1 MTADKGMTAG
11 KGLARAAWIGLWLA
25 LFVALWVWAWPKQ
38 IERGCWLAEWPF
50 EQGCSDYASG
60 NLETT
65 TPTQQVQHLERNIG
79 DGFAYLEL
87 TQNLAAQD
95 DSLAAPLLPWLQQLA
110 PHNNRALALQA
121 NASLRAEDYEAAAKA
136 LALLVER
143 GVPSA
148 RAPLVALMLEPSTQD
163 AVRAQLT
170 AQSRWLDPTLASLG
184 AQVPVELLQPFVNEG
199 WKLGVVRLPTALG
212 QVERLKKAGY
222 WLDAYALWVA
232 VLGQVQDGLYN
243 PGFDRRASQR
253 GFDWSWP
260 QQRAGKVGVQL
271 AQVSAAPR
279 TGSMLQVEMTGRG
292 ALPQPVASQPLVLL
306 GSHYRFTGRYMS
318 DRLRTREGL
327 VWALRC
333 AAGGER
339 FAQTEALVETQK
351 QWQSFDLEFDMPA
364 ECEGAARLQLEAMA
378 NWEARAGMAGV
389 MYFDDFELRQRA
401 AESVQ

>member
-1 MTADKGMTAG
+1 MTG

-25 LFVALWVWAWPKQ
+25 LFLALWVWAWPKQ

-50 EQGCSDYASG
+50 EQGCSDYVSG
-60 NLETT
+60 KLETT

-79 DGFAYLEL
+79 DGFAYLGL
-87 TQNLAAQD
+87 ARNLAAQD
-95 DSLAAPLLPWLQQLA
+95 DSLAAPLLPWLQKLI
-110 PHNNRALALQA
+110 PHDNRSLALQA
-121 NASLRAEDYEAAAKA
+121 DASLRAQDWAAAA
-136 LALLVER
+136 RQLALLVER

-148 RAPLVALMLEPSTQD
+148 RAPLVTLMLEPSTQD

-212 QVERLKKAGY
+212 QVERLKQAGY

-279 TGSMLQVEMTGRG
+279 AGSMLQVEMTGRG
-292 ALPQPVASQPLVLL
+292 ALPQPMASQPLVLL

-364 ECEGAARLQLEAMA
+364 ECEGAARLQLEATA
-378 NWEARAGMAGV
+378 AWEARAGMAGV
-389 MYFDDFELRQRA
+389 MYFDDFELHQRA